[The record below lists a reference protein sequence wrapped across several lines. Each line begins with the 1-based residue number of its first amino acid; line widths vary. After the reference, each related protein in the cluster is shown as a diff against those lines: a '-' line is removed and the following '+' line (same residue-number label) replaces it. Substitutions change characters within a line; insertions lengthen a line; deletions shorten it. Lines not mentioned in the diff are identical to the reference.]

1 MWRDALATPSLLHR
15 LNAKTHIERNI
26 TKDLIYHMDHDYL
39 ATVTWGIYRVDAKL
53 EPKNGKGNGIDLR

>member
-1 MWRDALATPSLLHR
+1 M
-15 LNAKTHIERNI
+15 THIEWNI